1 MSTETEEI
9 RFNNLGVIHNID
21 VGSYYSIYG
30 VTSLIVILMLLW
42 FFIRTNI
49 SNKNSKCRENMFPLE
64 RSDLLESIPEFREK
78 EITPIDLTDEKY
90 KIKSGDYGN
99 VKVNFYDVADTI
111 YDREWD
117 TNTGIY
123 LPNLRT
129 SFKKVNS
136 PYQAMVLSENI
147 KELNKQQ
154 AIKPTLL
161 DRAKDTSNAL
171 SNAALQ
177 ISDIIKGNK
186 SEGMACNKEGMACN
200 KEGMACN
207 KEGMACNKE
216 GMACNKEGMADYV
229 CYRCGKYAY
238 ECQCS
243 KKINVFNPICTYCK
257 QDVKDCICYMTD
269 YHTYTWRNRYF
280 DRDR

>member
-1 MSTETEEI
+1 MTTETEEI
-9 RFNNLGVIHNID
+9 KFNNLGVIHNID

-78 EITPIDLTDEKY
+78 EIAPIDLTDEKY

-154 AIKPTLL
+154 TIKPTLL

-177 ISDIIKGNK
+177 ISDIITGNK
-186 SEGMACNKEGMACN
+186 SEGMACK
-200 KEGMACN
+200 
-207 KEGMACNKE
+207 KE